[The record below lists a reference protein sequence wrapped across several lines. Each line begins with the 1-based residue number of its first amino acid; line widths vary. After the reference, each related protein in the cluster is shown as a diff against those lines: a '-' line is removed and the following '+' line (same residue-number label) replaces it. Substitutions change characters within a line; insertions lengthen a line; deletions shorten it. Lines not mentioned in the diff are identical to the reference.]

1 MLRTIPTTYSVALI
15 SNQGGIISRVFF
27 IGATGGVGH
36 RLLPQLVEQGHQVTA
51 LHRKPEQADS
61 LRQQGATPIEGDM
74 MTLSR
79 DDYIALLKDQEII
92 VFSAGAAGSGKD
104 RTSKIDGDTPALL
117 AELVEELGIQR
128 FYLVSAFPEAGRT
141 KGLGEGFEHYMQVK
155 KAADARL
162 VKSSLDW
169 IILRPGTL
177 LDEEADDKVSLDYS
191 LTYGSVKRGNVA
203 NTLAALIA
211 KPTIRRQIIELT
223 DGDEHLNDA
232 VQRLLTTS

>member
-1 MLRTIPTTYSVALI
+1 M
-15 SNQGGIISRVFF
+15 SRVFF

-36 RLLPQLVEQGHQVTA
+36 RLLPQLIAQGHEVTA

-61 LRQQGATPIEGDM
+61 LKQQGAKPVEGDM
-74 MTLSR
+74 MSLTR
-79 DDYIALLKDQEII
+79 DDYKALLQDQEVI

-104 RTSKIDGDTPALL
+104 RTSKIDGDIPALL
-117 AELVEELGIQR
+117 TELAEELGIQR

-155 KAADARL
+155 KTADARL

-169 IILRPGTL
+169 VILRPGTL
-177 LDEEADDKVSLDYS
+177 LDEDSDDKVSLDYA

-203 NTLAALIA
+203 NTLVALIA

-223 DGDEHLNDA
+223 DGDEPLSEA
-232 VQRLLTTS
+232 IERLITAA

>member
-1 MLRTIPTTYSVALI
+1 M
-15 SNQGGIISRVFF
+15 SRVFF
-27 IGATGGVGH
+27 IGATGGVAH
-36 RLLPQLVEQGHQVTA
+36 RLLPQLIAQGHEVTA

-61 LRQQGATPIEGDM
+61 LKQQGAKPVEGDM
-74 MTLSR
+74 MSLTR
-79 DDYIALLKDQEII
+79 DDYKALLQDQEVI

-104 RTSKIDGDTPALL
+104 RTSKIDGDIPALL
-117 AELVEELGIQR
+117 TELAEELGIQR

-155 KAADARL
+155 KTADARL

-169 IILRPGTL
+169 VILRPGTL
-177 LDEEADDKVSLDYS
+177 LDEDADDKVSLDYA

-211 KPTIRRQIIELT
+211 KPTISRQIIELT
-223 DGDEHLNDA
+223 DGDEPLSEA
-232 VQRLLTTS
+232 IERLQRNV

>member
-1 MLRTIPTTYSVALI
+1 M
-15 SNQGGIISRVFF
+15 SRIFF

-36 RLLPQLVEQGHQVTA
+36 RLLPQLIAQGHEVTA

-61 LRQQGATPIEGDM
+61 LIHQGAKPVEGDM
-74 MTLSR
+74 MSLTR
-79 DDYIALLKDQEII
+79 DDYKARLQNQEVI

-117 AELVEELGIQR
+117 TELAEELGIQR

-169 IILRPGTL
+169 VILRPGTL
-177 LDEEADDKVSLDYS
+177 LDEDADDRVSLDYA
-191 LTYGSVKRGNVA
+191 LPYGSVKRGNVA

-211 KPTIRRQIIELT
+211 KPTIHRQIIELT
-223 DGDEHLNDA
+223 DGDDNISTA
-232 VQRLLTTS
+232 VGTLSRNT

>member
-1 MLRTIPTTYSVALI
+1 M
-15 SNQGGIISRVFF
+15 SRVFF

-79 DDYIALLKDQEII
+79 DDYKALLNDQEII

-104 RTSKIDGDTPALL
+104 RTSKIDGDTPPLL
-117 AELVEELGIQR
+117 AEIGEEVGVKR
-128 FYLVSAFPEAGRT
+128 FYLISAFPESARDGD
-141 KGLGEGFEHYMQVK
+141 LGEDFEYYMKVK
-155 KAADARL
+155 KEADAKL
-162 VKSSLDW
+162 VQSSLDW

-177 LDEEADDKVSLDYS
+177 LDEEADDKVSLDYA

-232 VQRLLTTS
+232 VQRLLTAS

>member
-1 MLRTIPTTYSVALI
+1 MM
-15 SNQGGIISRVFF
+15 
-27 IGATGGVGH
+27 
-36 RLLPQLVEQGHQVTA
+36 
-51 LHRKPEQADS
+51 S
-61 LRQQGATPIEGDM
+61 LT
-74 MTLSR
+74 R
-79 DDYIALLKDQEII
+79 DDYKALLQNQEVI

-117 AELVEELGIQR
+117 TELAEEMGIQR

-141 KGLGEGFEHYMQVK
+141 KGLGEGFEHYIQVK
-155 KAADARL
+155 KTADARL

-169 IILRPGTL
+169 VILRPGTL
-177 LDEEADDKVSLDYS
+177 LDEDSDDKVSLDYA

-223 DGDEHLNDA
+223 DGDEPLSEA
-232 VQRLLTTS
+232 IERLTTAA